1 MIVIVHQTDTSV
13 TQCGKCTFWTE
24 IMILESWCP
33 HNKCCPVL
41 EWKSFYLNLSDNTNT
56 GCKTLGFVLSFCLL
70 YHTLSYQSHHA
81 LSYHLYQTLS
91 YHVIPYQD
99 TQHTP
104 AVEYQLE
111 SISFPFVCIGIN
123 SSHTIESCGKND
135 KLFHRFFFKGFF
147 ILCLSFLKHW
157 GEVAGTI
164 LTIYFAKKNS
174 LSHCRSYYHFLNAK

>member
-1 MIVIVHQTDTSV
+1 MIVIVHQNDTSV
-13 TQCGKCTFWTE
+13 TQGGKCTFWTE

-99 TQHTP
+99 TQHTS
-104 AVEYQLE
+104 YGI
-111 SISFPFVCIGIN
+111 SIRIHFISICVYWNQFITHNWIVRKEWQTLPQILFQRVFAKLFWQVSYSVCIPICIHPAPKF
-123 SSHTIESCGKND
+123 SSP
-135 KLFHRFFFKGFF
+135 
-147 ILCLSFLKHW
+147 
-157 GEVAGTI
+157 
-164 LTIYFAKKNS
+164 
-174 LSHCRSYYHFLNAK
+174 SHMNGR